1 MRRTQSML
9 RNRGTIQKEKIP
21 EDLNESIVKNIIKH
35 KKSENSWFLKSK
47 VKQVGKSVVKVS
59 EKLKWLDIQME

>member
-9 RNRGTIQKEKIP
+9 RNRGTIQKGKIP

-47 VKQVGKSVVKVS
+47 VKQAGKSVVKVS
-59 EKLKWLDIQME
+59 EKLKWLNIQME